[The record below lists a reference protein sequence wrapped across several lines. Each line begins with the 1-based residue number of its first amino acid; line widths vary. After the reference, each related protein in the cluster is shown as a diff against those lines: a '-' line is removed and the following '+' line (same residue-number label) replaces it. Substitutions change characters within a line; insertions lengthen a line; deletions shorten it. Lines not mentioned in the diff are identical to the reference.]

1 MIEEINV
8 RLVEWGTEDYEAELK
23 LRHEVFR
30 APSGLNIYDEDL
42 SHEINDFHVCAFFNS
57 KVVGALIISKVDD
70 NTAHI
75 RQVAVDQSVR
85 GKNIGKKIMCFA
97 EEVIETMG
105 CEEIV
110 LNARKNVKSFY
121 EKLGYT
127 SVGEE
132 FMEPKMTVGMIYIK
146 MVKSL
151 K

>member
-1 MIEEINV
+1 M
-8 RLVEWGTEDYEAELK
+8 
-23 LRHEVFR
+23 
-30 APSGLNIYDEDL
+30 
-42 SHEINDFHVCAFFNS
+42 
-57 KVVGALIISKVDD
+57 VGALIISKVDD
-70 NTAHI
+70 NTVHI

-105 CEEIV
+105 CEGIV